1 MTAKKLFCQ
10 TKERQ
15 NADEENRCDSLEHPI
30 YSFKTNIVRVGTGY
44 SWCGDFWQARPSH
57 SVIEPSVS
65 WKPGTRELWERRKS
79 IYCAPVR
86 SENARLALA
95 IRSMRDLANT
105 EGYDGTHVVP
115 LLSIVKNSSSWLAFL
130 NTGRRC
136 SKDVSPT
143 TQYFAMCNSDGF
155 LVKKE
160 QENVSP
166 NKMFTLPRG
175 KGEVTATPVCS
186 HYSLKN
192 GLRIQSNPAPDG
204 ESTPLHFL

>member
-10 TKERQ
+10 TKEKQ
-15 NADEENRCDSLEHPI
+15 NDDEENRCDSEHSI
-30 YSFKTNIVRVGTGY
+30 YSFKSNNVRVGKGY
-44 SWCGDFWQARPSH
+44 SECGDFWQARLSH

-65 WKPGTRELWERRKS
+65 WKPRTRELWERRKS

-86 SENARLALA
+86 SENARLASA

-160 QENVSP
+160 QENVLP

-204 ESTPLHFL
+204 ERTPLHFL

>member
-1 MTAKKLFCQ
+1 MSVLGKV
-10 TKERQ
+10 
-15 NADEENRCDSLEHPI
+15 I
-30 YSFKTNIVRVGTGY
+30 YSE
-44 SWCGDFWQARPSH
+44 CGDFWQARLSH

-65 WKPGTRELWERRKS
+65 WKPRTRELWERRKS

-86 SENARLALA
+86 SENARLASA

-115 LLSIVKNSSSWLAFL
+115 LPSIVKNSSSWLAFL

-160 QENVSP
+160 QENVLP

-175 KGEVTATPVCS
+175 KGEVSATPVCS

-204 ESTPLHFL
+204 ERTPLHFL